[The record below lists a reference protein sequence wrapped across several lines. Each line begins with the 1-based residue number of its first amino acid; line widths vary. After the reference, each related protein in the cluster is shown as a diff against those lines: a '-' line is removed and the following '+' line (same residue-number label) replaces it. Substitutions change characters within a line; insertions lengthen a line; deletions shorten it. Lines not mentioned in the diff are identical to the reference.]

1 MQDQGKSIS
10 NGRFFCAV
18 AAFCVMAAIA
28 SSAQTFTTLINFNVT
43 TGGFPSPLVQGFD
56 GELYGTTW
64 TYGANGSGTAF
75 KTTLQGALTTLHN
88 FCSETNCADGMLP
101 SGIPLTLGKN
111 GSLYGGTLTWGA
123 NNAGTLFSMT
133 ESGQLTT
140 LYNLGQ
146 ANGPASRVSLLQLND
161 GSFYATS
168 TWGGVACQI
177 NGASGCGTLFKT
189 SPTGVVTTVYA
200 FCSHQQKGGNCPD
213 GAFPANLILGL
224 NGYLYGTTEYGGRF
238 NGGTI
243 FQVTPSG
250 QFSTLYSFCA
260 QTDCA
265 DGAGPTSLFQASD
278 GNLYG
283 TSGGGTNNY
292 GTIFRLTVTG
302 TLTTLYSFCSVTG
315 CNDGYQPEF
324 LMEASDG
331 NLYGTTYGGGTDLEG
346 TIFQLTMSGNLTTLH
361 SFVVT
366 DGAQP
371 IGIIQDTD
379 GNFYGATTNGG
390 SSDVGTFFRLSTG
403 LGPFVK
409 FVRGYGKVGQSGGIL
424 GQGFTGTIGVFLNGT
439 PANFTVVSDTYIQAT
454 VPLGGTSGYVTVNTP
469 SGTLNSNVPFQVIP

>member
-1 MQDQGKSIS
+1 
-10 NGRFFCAV
+10 
-18 AAFCVMAAIA
+18 
-28 SSAQTFTTLINFNVT
+28 
-43 TGGFPSPLVQGFD
+43 
-56 GELYGTTW
+56 
-64 TYGANGSGTAF
+64 
-75 KTTLQGALTTLHN
+75 
-88 FCSETNCADGMLP
+88 
-101 SGIPLTLGKN
+101 
-111 GSLYGGTLTWGA
+111 
-123 NNAGTLFSMT
+123 
-133 ESGQLTT
+133 
-140 LYNLGQ
+140 
-146 ANGPASRVSLLQLND
+146 LL
-161 GSFYATS
+161 
-168 TWGGVACQI
+168 
-177 NGASGCGTLFKT
+177 
-189 SPTGVVTTVYA
+189 
-200 FCSHQQKGGNCPD
+200 
-213 GAFPANLILGL
+213 LGL